1 MTTENASGEIK
12 KIKVKG
18 KTSEDS
24 EEEEVIYSL
33 NVIRHVGD
41 MVLDGT
47 QIYEGSTLTSNVYEF
62 GSQSDVATA
71 SSYAQNTVVLKVEGN
86 LTINEGVTLTAVKS
100 TRTDMDGPKGMF
112 VYCTRNFN
120 KQWNDKY
127 DSKRS

>member
-1 MTTENASGEIK
+1 MTTEKTGGEIK

-18 KTSEDS
+18 KTSE
-24 EEEEVIYSL
+24 EATEEEVIYSL
-33 NVIRHVGD
+33 NLIRHVGD
-41 MVLDGT
+41 MVLDGNQT
-47 QIYEGSTLTSNVYEF
+47 YEGSTLTSNIYEF

-86 LTINEGVTLTAVKS
+86 LTINEGVTLTSVKS

-112 VYCTRNFN
+112 IYCTRNFN
-120 KQWNDKY
+120 KQWNNKY